1 MTKTYFNAV
10 STDKLVWKN
19 EEGKEIEV
27 WLKEHRKKGWKWKV
41 LKSKERDKRVY
52 KRLDVHGK
60 HDRYRS

>member
-1 MTKTYFNAV
+1 MNEGNETYFNAV

-41 LKSKERDKRVY
+41 LKSKERDKR
-52 KRLDVHGK
+52 
-60 HDRYRS
+60 

>member
-27 WLKEHRKKGWKWKV
+27 WLKEHRKKRMEVESIEK
-41 LKSKERDKRVY
+41 
-52 KRLDVHGK
+52 
-60 HDRYRS
+60 